1 MYMYEHIKKLM
12 MPESYLPHAMSAHE
26 AAFVYVCVDTVY
38 SSLCGILPHVV
49 VAVVGKF
56 RYA

>member
-1 MYMYEHIKKLM
+1 M

-26 AAFVYVCVDTVY
+26 AAFVYVCVNTVY